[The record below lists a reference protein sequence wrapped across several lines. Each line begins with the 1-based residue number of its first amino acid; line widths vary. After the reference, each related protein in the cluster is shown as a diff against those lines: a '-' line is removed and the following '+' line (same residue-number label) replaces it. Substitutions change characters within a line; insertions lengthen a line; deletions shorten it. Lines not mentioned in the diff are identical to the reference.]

1 MTCTD
6 LGYMSVEE
14 GAHLRD
20 RILVLYREKCLPHG
34 LNALLS
40 RMLWSAGGSR
50 DDCLMQSTIGQWDG
64 QIGRSQQEKKL
75 CTQ

>member
-1 MTCTD
+1 M
-6 LGYMSVEE
+6 EE

-20 RILVLYREKCLPHG
+20 RNLVLRKEECLLHG

-50 DDCLMQSTIGQWDG
+50 DDCLIQSTIGQWDG
-64 QIGRSQQEKKL
+64 QIGRSQHEKKL